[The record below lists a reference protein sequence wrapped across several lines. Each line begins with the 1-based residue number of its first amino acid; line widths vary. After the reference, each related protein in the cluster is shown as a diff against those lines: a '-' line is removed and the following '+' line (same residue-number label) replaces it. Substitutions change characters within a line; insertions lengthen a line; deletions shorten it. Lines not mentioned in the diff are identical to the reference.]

1 MAQWRQKMSDSEARE
16 LQVLMLAAE
25 ENYAH
30 ARDHE
35 SLRAQVTATLVA
47 AAFVLIGLAIDKGV
61 VGPKLVFVAGS
72 AVLIG
77 ILNLMI
83 VRIHNNRFDFHV
95 SIARN
100 ARQRIAEVKI
110 ESDIPKKM
118 SLSAAWQ
125 VVAALPIAAGIGLLL
140 VG

>member
-1 MAQWRQKMSDSEARE
+1 MSGIEARE

-35 SLRAQVTATLVA
+35 NLRAQVTATLVA
-47 AAFVLIGLAIDKGV
+47 AAFVLIGLAIDKV
-61 VGPKLVFVAGS
+61 LVGPKLVFVAGS
-72 AVLIG
+72 AILIG
-77 ILNLMI
+77 LLNLMI
-83 VRIHNNRFDFHV
+83 VRIHNNRFDRHV

-100 ARQRIAEVKI
+100 ARQRIAEVNI
-110 ESDIPKKM
+110 ESDVPKKM
-118 SLSAAWQ
+118 SLSRAWQ
-125 VVAALPIAAGIGLLL
+125 VVASLPIGAGIGLFL